1 MSKGGSPKQGDDCST
16 ALTKRPRT
24 DSLCKQTTSSGFF
37 VQVYLHNKP
46 WRSSTNPWQFIGGQ
60 HFNVKIS
67 ENMGF
72 NIVPPRSGAPG
83 ETFTIF
89 PYGPTA
95 TKCTSREGC
104 GGIVRIGEALEWKCN
119 QLLHYECDRTAADI
133 MIVCIHAQQLFD
145 AGNNKEQIVRAMFS
159 VGGDDDI
166 TEPCWKLGSMEKNEL
181 VMWKRYSE
189 ENSKQT
195 LQQKLDFQAEK
206 QQMQA
211 AHNAVQQQMQA
222 AKDAMQ
228 EKLQLYK
235 NAIEAIREIAMCPIC
250 KDLMSDR
257 KPGMLSECGHYIC
270 AGCHDDYYH
279 GIGIYEAP
287 TCSTCALPVGP
298 KDNWKKFFCMTGVVA
313 ALKQTVTFH
322 D

>member
-1 MSKGGSPKQGDDCST
+1 MT
-16 ALTKRPRT
+16 LTKRPRT

-46 WRSSTNPWQFIGGQ
+46 WRSSTNPWQFIGQQ

-72 NIVPPRSGAPG
+72 NIVPPRGTAAAD
-83 ETFTIF
+83 TVTIF
-89 PYGPTA
+89 PYGPKE

-104 GGIVRIGEALEWKCN
+104 GGIVRIGEALQWKCN

-133 MIVCIHAQQLFD
+133 MIVCIDIQHI
-145 AGNNKEQIVRAMFS
+145 EQTDNANRDLEQAVRAMFF

-181 VMWKRYSE
+181 VMWKSYSE

-195 LQQKLDFQAEK
+195 LQQKLDFQNEK

-228 EKLQLYK
+228 EKLQLYQ
-235 NAIEAIREIAMCPIC
+235 NAIEAITKIATCPIC
-250 KDLMSDR
+250 MELMPEK
-257 KPGMLSECGHYIC
+257 KPGMLAECGHFIC
-270 AGCHDDYYH
+270 AGCHEDYYH

-287 TCSTCALPVGP
+287 TCSTCQLPVGP
-298 KDNWKKFFCMTGVVA
+298 KDNWKKFYCMTGVVA